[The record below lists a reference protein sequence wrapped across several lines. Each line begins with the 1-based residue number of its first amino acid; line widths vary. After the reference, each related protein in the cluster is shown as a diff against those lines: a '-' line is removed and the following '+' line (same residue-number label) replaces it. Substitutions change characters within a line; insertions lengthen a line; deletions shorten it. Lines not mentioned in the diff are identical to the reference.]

1 MMENSSKKKHH
12 RRSGSLF
19 GSASN
24 FFSAPSSSKMN
35 TYGRKRNNNGH
46 RSVLTQSH
54 IEHQLWSQKDE
65 LPTTGATNGHSTP
78 TGTTAGAPSLV
89 GLGVLDFEESSKWE
103 TETTQVLSDMTA
115 RPRPVSV
122 GSSTSVTTASS
133 KNGGGALN
141 KMARAFST
149 RSTSSKSTIEPNSK
163 HTSMSSTVSTI
174 NNKVTRISVVDTNNF
189 GASANNTPRNNNNK
203 TLTREDSDTNLS
215 IKMRRN
221 TANPNLTLSLDD
233 TSHKDT
239 FSQDEDKENVY
250 ALDIPKIPA
259 LTDST
264 TPVLTPTSTASLKS
278 RDSKFDLAKSS
289 PSAASFLSFKK
300 DPSDLK
306 HKKINKSNIS
316 GPGQLIDSSDFFAD
330 SSTPV
335 APPSSATACASATSS
350 RRRNRRNHKNTS
362 SLFSSISSSSLFSQ
376 NAGSAANTSGS
387 TINSKNNKSTSPASS
402 SISSYIPKKS
412 SFADIKKSFLSL
424 SSSSSTFFKGN
435 SSNKNVQVENEKP
448 VISLPTPVDTS
459 REKLRNKLR
468 ASNSLMSLARSDTS
482 NSLVAVPAEQYQQS
496 QLDTLLGLCN
506 SSSICD
512 FTTYIADTVRT
523 VDMTKL
529 AEASFSEVFIQKDRA
544 NNTSKIY
551 KIMAFGNEELEQV
564 PVQDIIQELS
574 IARLLMSLDGFVD
587 VIDAAVVKGAYPD
600 YLINQWDQYAENNKS
615 ENFRP
620 DFYQEEQLYCIMV
633 LSDAGT
639 DLEHF
644 ALSSWLEAESVFWQ
658 TVNCLS
664 QAEEKYRFEHRDL
677 HWGNLV
683 ISTKNDKKKDTGQV
697 TRLLEKLDIK
707 DVSENNNNDN
717 NDDYDDY
724 EEFDY
729 DHTDLKVTLIDYTL
743 SRANNTEGSVIYT
756 RLDHPDFFRGK
767 GDYQFDIYR
776 FMRGQISTMHVKHSP
791 SIGSVPSSPQ
801 IGSNPPAS
809 NAFTDVDWSMFCGK
823 SNVLWLHYVVDKLLN
838 GKGLQKVT
846 ATRSGRL
853 SSGGSNGSLTNG
865 RSKGGNLSE
874 EARACKALE
883 TVHQTIDP
891 RKKKFKKQNGQMSFQ
906 DFESAGHLLNWGL
919 ENKVI
924 SQELVEL
931 LDLH

>member
-65 LPTTGATNGHSTP
+65 LPTTNGHGTSST
-78 TGTTAGAPSLV
+78 TTTTAAPSLV

-103 TETTQVLSDMTA
+103 TETTQVLSDIT

-133 KNGGGALN
+133 KSGGGPLS

-189 GASANNTPRNNNNK
+189 GTPANNTPRNNNK
-203 TLTREDSDTNLS
+203 SLTREDSDTNLS

-233 TSHKDT
+233 KDD
-239 FSQDEDKENVY
+239 FSSTAQEEEEDKENVF

-264 TPVLTPTSTASLKS
+264 TPVLTPTSTTSLKS

-306 HKKINKSNIS
+306 HKKVNKSNIS
-316 GPGQLIDSSDFFAD
+316 APGQLIDSNDFFAD

-335 APPSSATACASATSS
+335 APPTSATACASATSN
-350 RRRNRRNHKNTS
+350 RRRKRRSNHKNTS

-435 SSNKNVQVENEKP
+435 SSSKTAQPENEKP

-512 FTTYIADTVRT
+512 FTTYISDTVKE

-529 AEASFSEVFIQKDRA
+529 AEASFSEVFIQRDKTK
-544 NNTSKIY
+544 NTSMIY

-587 VIDAAVVKGAYPD
+587 VIDAAVVKGSYPE

-620 DFYQEEQLYCIMV
+620 DFYGEEQLYCIMV

-664 QAEEKYRFEHRDL
+664 NAEEKYKFEHRDL

-707 DVSENNNNDN
+707 DVSETNNND

-776 FMRGQISTMHVKHSP
+776 FMRSQISTMHLKHSP
-791 SIGSVPSSPQ
+791 SVGSTPSSPQ
-801 IGSNPPAS
+801 IGSNATAP
-809 NAFTDVDWSMFCGK
+809 NTFTDIDWSMFCGK

-865 RSKGGNLSE
+865 KSKGGNLTE

-883 TVHQTIDP
+883 TIHQTIDP

-906 DFESAGHLLNWGL
+906 DFESAGHLLNWAL